1 MPVFFANLT
10 TNSLK
15 EPVLNVRADI
25 TELLQPLPCRSIY
38 PVIPVLVS
46 CWKSMSLT
54 ACFRDPQR
62 RGYSALEDDSRQ
74 NQHNSVTLI
83 TKRRQA
89 EESYKPFLSLAVISI
104 ALPDGE
110 VDFMTLPVGSQP
122 RGVKWRE
129 ASATPSMASITST
142 DESFQYH
149 GDLHQHQRD
158 HYHHDHHHNH
168 HPQTDQQQYA
178 HDRDSPANSSKMS
191 ANLLDSCL

>member
-46 CWKSMSLT
+46 CLKSMSLT

-74 NQHNSVTLI
+74 NQHNSVTLVSRVFNVI
-83 TKRRQA
+83 ILSDCLADKVLANRFSFYLVVVVVVVAFLWSFFARR
-89 EESYKPFLSLAVISI
+89 V
-104 ALPDGE
+104 
-110 VDFMTLPVGSQP
+110 
-122 RGVKWRE
+122 
-129 ASATPSMASITST
+129 
-142 DESFQYH
+142 
-149 GDLHQHQRD
+149 
-158 HYHHDHHHNH
+158 
-168 HPQTDQQQYA
+168 
-178 HDRDSPANSSKMS
+178 
-191 ANLLDSCL
+191 